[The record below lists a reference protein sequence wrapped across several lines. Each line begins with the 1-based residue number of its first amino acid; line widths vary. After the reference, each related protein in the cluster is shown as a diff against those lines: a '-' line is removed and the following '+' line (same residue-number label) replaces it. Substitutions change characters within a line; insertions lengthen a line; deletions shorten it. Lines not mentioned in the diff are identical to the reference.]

1 MEVVDKLYGWIGSA
15 FAVFC
20 GERGEVTRQA
30 REQGCSRQTLYREAN
45 SVRTAVED
53 SAARIAE
60 LEAELARHD
69 AEIAELRARPQS
81 PAMSPD
87 KQAEFAVLA
96 QAEGVSLPVA
106 RRLMTVVMGEAA
118 PSVATLGRTTAAAGR
133 RAGELLT
140 VLDAAARPLVRQA
153 AGDEIFLAAN
163 RS

>member
-1 MEVVDKLYGWIGSA
+1 MEAVDKLYGLIGSA
-15 FAVFC
+15 FTVFC
-20 GERGEVTRQA
+20 GERGDVTRQA
-30 REQGCSRQTLYREAN
+30 REQGCSRQSLYREAN

-60 LEAELARHD
+60 LEAELAQRD
-69 AEIAELRARPQS
+69 AEIAELRARPQP
-81 PAMSPD
+81 PAMSAD
-87 KQAEFAVLA
+87 RQAEFAVTA

-118 PSVATLGRTTAAAGR
+118 PSVATLGRTTAEAGR

-140 VLDAAARPLVRQA
+140 VLDAAARPLVKQA
-153 AGDEIFLAAN
+153 AGDEIFSAAN